1 MKSEFLETGQIVNTH
16 GLHGEV
22 RLMPWSDTPEF
33 LLDFKTLYVD
43 GAPMTV
49 AAARVHK
56 NMLLVQFTGV
66 SDVDSAMKL
75 KGKTVSIARKDVQL
89 EPGAFFL
96 ADLVGLTVRDEEGQ
110 VIGTLKEVLQPSV
123 QTIYVVEGPGGT
135 HMIPAVP
142 EFVKKVDIEGG
153 EVVVSLIEGM

>member
-1 MKSEFLETGQIVNTH
+1 MKSAFLETGQIVNTH

-22 RLMPWSDTPEF
+22 RLMPWSDSPEF

-49 AAARVHK
+49 STARVHK
-56 NMLLVQFTGV
+56 QMLLVQFEGV

-96 ADLVGLTVRDEEGQ
+96 ADLVGLTVRDEQGQ
-110 VIGTLKEVLQPSV
+110 TIGTVKEVLQPSV
-123 QTIYVVEGPGGT
+123 QTIYVVEGQDGT

-142 EFVKKVDIEGG
+142 EFVKKVDVEGG
-153 EVVVSLIEGM
+153 EMVVALIEGM